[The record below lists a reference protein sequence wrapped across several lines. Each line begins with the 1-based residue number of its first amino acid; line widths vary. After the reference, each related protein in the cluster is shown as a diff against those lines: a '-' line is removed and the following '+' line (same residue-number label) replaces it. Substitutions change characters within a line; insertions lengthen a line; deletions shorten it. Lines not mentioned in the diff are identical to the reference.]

1 MSLNPEAF
9 RLYHLRLTAMTA
21 ALDNLPKPVFHG
33 RACAL
38 GTLTSMLRGVNKLA
52 EAWETRAMTAVD
64 RDDVVRNGL
73 TLRFLREDEWV
84 FQDFEGVHFD
94 LPETDGGLSY
104 VEAVAE
110 VAAAQHLAV
119 G

>member
-9 RLYHLRLTAMTA
+9 RLYHQRLTAMTA

-64 RDDVVRNGL
+64 RDDVARNGL

-84 FQDFEGVHFD
+84 VRD
-94 LPETDGGLSY
+94 L
-104 VEAVAE
+104 
-110 VAAAQHLAV
+110 
-119 G
+119 